1 MRSILEALDAF
12 AFNKKSEAEPLPSG
26 LTIEHIMPQKWVDNW
41 PLTEIDKS
49 DPILEQKAIL
59 RREKLIQTLGNLTL
73 ITQSLNPA
81 LSNSAWN
88 LKRPELLKFRKLN
101 LTQYFHGEKALEWAE
116 AEIEARTLFMMD
128 QFKKIWPMP
137 TGSDLEKNI
146 D

>member
-12 AFNKKSEAEPLPSG
+12 SFNKKSEAEPLPSG

-73 ITQSLNPA
+73 ITQSLR
-81 LSNSAWN
+81 S
-88 LKRPELLKFRKLN
+88 R
-101 LTQYFHGEKALEWAE
+101 
-116 AEIEARTLFMMD
+116 
-128 QFKKIWPMP
+128 
-137 TGSDLEKNI
+137 
-146 D
+146 